1 MTVQDNPVES
11 RLIDLEIRLTHQE
24 AALQELNECIVAQQ
38 KTIDQ
43 LASQVR
49 TLQQQLHAAKGATA
63 SGDEA
68 PPPHY

>member
-49 TLQQQLHAAKGATA
+49 TLQQQLHAATGATA